1 MTKVPLSEMTILDSE
16 NILHPLF
23 SCQIN
28 KDVHLVTLQQAERSA
43 QVMALLHRAI
53 VVDQSVL

>member
-28 KDVHLVTLQQAERSA
+28 KDVHLVILQQAERSA